1 MSSLVHGSRVGAY
14 GVLGSLGAGGM
25 GEVYRATDTRLGRE
39 VALKLLPAD
48 FADDPERHARFERE
62 AKLLASLN
70 HPNIATLFGLEHLEA
85 AYSSQPTADSSGVS
99 DPGSRTPDPDTGGT
113 SRTFHVLVMELVEGE
128 SLEQRLERGAVP
140 VEEAIPIAVQIAE
153 ALEAAHEKGIVHRDL
168 KPANIRIRPDGAVK
182 VLDFGLAKAWADED
196 SASIAHS
203 PTLTS
208 HRTQA
213 GLIIGT
219 AAYMAPEQARG
230 KPVDRRADI
239 WAFGVV
245 LYEMLT
251 GRKLFDGETV
261 TDVLAAVVRQEV
273 DWATLPR
280 ELPDNVVGTLR
291 RCLDRDPRRRLRDIG
306 EARIALAASPAPTP
320 ARDAVSLVPGAAW
333 TRRSF
338 ALASAMAGV
347 GAVVGFGLGRRTARP
362 AAAGVVGTGLEITR
376 LTSSGNVIAAAVSPD
391 CRYIA
396 YVESDQGLQSLWLR
410 QIATGQT
417 LRLIPER
424 PVFYWGHAF
433 SPDGNSVVF
442 GLKTPEDSAGGLYSI
457 SALGGTARRLL
468 SGIDATPAFSRDG
481 KRVAYLRRAFP
492 SGEESALMVAGADGS
507 DPKPLAVFRLPEY
520 VAPIFYAGPTWAPD
534 GSRVVTA
541 VGSLGSVT
549 ADARARLV
557 SVAVA
562 DGSVANLADP
572 GWPQAGQAGFLPD
585 GRGLLVIARGP
596 HQPNPQ
602 IWHVASPGGEA
613 APVTNDLDDHRI
625 ISLSSDGRSLVS
637 VSGDVSSAV
646 WVGPRDGS
654 ERPRRRTWAKLDGF
668 KGVCFAPGGRI
679 VYATDDGGVWGV
691 WTMTADGGERAPL
704 AATQPGEF
712 VLAVAVS
719 GRGDVFMS
727 VRTRAGVEVR
737 VAGADG
743 GSPRVVARDL
753 WAAPTSVSRGGDLVY
768 SALVGGAARLF
779 LAGADGGSPVAVTDR
794 PAFRPAIDA
803 DGRRIAFYYTDE
815 AGRHRVGMVPR
826 SGGAPIWS
834 APAEPPT
841 NYSRLV
847 LRDDGLYL
855 NTMPGDR
862 GNVWHMP
869 LDGSAPKKVTAF
881 DDYLLF
887 DFAMSDDGRTL
898 AVARGPLVR
907 DALLIRGFTGAPERT
922 ARS

>member
-1 MSSLVHGSRVGAY
+1 MSSLTHGSRLGGY
-14 GVLGSLGAGGM
+14 GVLGALGAGGM

-70 HPNIATLFGLEHLEA
+70 HPNIATLYGLEHL
-85 AYSSQPTADSSGVS
+85 DGH
-99 DPGSRTPDPDTGGT
+99 
-113 SRTFHVLVMELVEGE
+113 HVLVMELVEGE
-128 SLEQRLERGAVP
+128 SLEQRLERGAIP
-140 VEEAIPIAVQIAE
+140 LDEAVPIAVQISD

-168 KPANIRIRPDGAVK
+168 KPANVRLRPDGTVK
-182 VLDFGLAKAWADED
+182 VLDFGLAKAWAEEA
-196 SASIAHS
+196 SASIANS
-203 PTLTS
+203 PTMTS
-208 HRTQA
+208 HHTQA

-239 WAFGVV
+239 WSFGVV
-245 LYEMLT
+245 LFEMLT

-273 DWATLPR
+273 DWTALPQGLPAGVVTTLK
-280 ELPDNVVGTLR
+280 

-306 EARIALAASPAPTP
+306 EARIALAEAPATAT
-320 ARDAVSLVPGAAW
+320 ARVVPGAAL

-338 ALASAMAGV
+338 AVASAMAGL
-347 GAVVGFGLGRRTARP
+347 GAAVGFGLGRRSARRG
-362 AAAGVVGTGLEITR
+362 AAIPVGSGLEITR
-376 LTSSGNVIAAAVSPD
+376 LTSSGNVIAAAISPD
-391 CRYIA
+391 GRYLA
-396 YVESDQGLQSLWLR
+396 YVESDQGLQGLWLR

-424 PVFYWGHAF
+424 RVFYWGHSF
-433 SPDGNSVVF
+433 SPDGNNIVF
-442 GLKTPEDSAGGLYSI
+442 GLKTPDDAAGGMFSI
-457 SALGGTARRLL
+457 STLGGTARRLL
-468 SGIDATPAFSRDG
+468 SGIDSTPAFSPDA
-481 KRVAYLRRAFP
+481 KQVAYLRRGFP
-492 SGEESALMVAGADGS
+492 SAEESALMVAAADGS
-507 DPKPLAVFRLPEY
+507 DPTPLAAFKLPEQ
-520 VAPIFYAGPTWAPD
+520 VAPIFFAGPAWSPD
-534 GSRVVTA
+534 GGRIVTA
-541 VGSLGSVT
+541 LATVGSTT

-562 DGSVANLADP
+562 DGSVSNLADP
-572 GWPQAGQAGFLPD
+572 GWTQASQAGYLPD
-585 GRGLLVIARGP
+585 GRSLLVIARGP

-602 IWHVASPGGEA
+602 IWHVASPGGTA
-613 APVTNDLDDHRI
+613 SPVTNDLDDHRI
-625 ISLSSDGRSLVS
+625 ISLAKDGGSLVS

-646 WVGPRDGS
+646 WIGPRDGS

-668 KGVCFAPGGRI
+668 KGVSFTPDGRI

-704 AATQPGEF
+704 ATTRPGEA

-719 GRGDVFMS
+719 GRSAVFMS
-727 VRTRAGVEVR
+727 VRTPAGIEAR
-737 VAGADG
+737 VVGTDG
-743 GSPRVVARDL
+743 GSPRVVARGL
-753 WAAPTSVSRGGDLVY
+753 WAGPISASRDGTLVY
-768 SALVGGAARLF
+768 ASAVGGAARLF
-779 LAGADGGSPVAVTDR
+779 RLEAAGGAPAQVTER
-794 PAFRPAIDA
+794 FAFRPAIDA

-815 AGRHRVGMVPR
+815 AGRYRLGIVAR
-826 SGGAPIWS
+826 TGGELIWS

-862 GNVWHMP
+862 GNVWLLS
-869 LDGSAPKKVTAF
+869 LDGAPKRVTAF
-881 DDYLLF
+881 EDSLMF
-887 DFAMSDDGRTL
+887 DFALSDDGRTL

-907 DALLIRGFTGAPERT
+907 DALLIRGFSGSPVATKRA
-922 ARS
+922 

>member
-1 MSSLVHGSRVGAY
+1 MSGLTHGSRLGAY

-48 FADDPERHARFERE
+48 FADDPDRHARFERE

-70 HPNIATLFGLEHLEA
+70 HPNIATLFGLEHL
-85 AYSSQPTADSSGVS
+85 DGC
-99 DPGSRTPDPDTGGT
+99 
-113 SRTFHVLVMELVEGE
+113 HVLVMELVEGE
-128 SLEQRLERGAVP
+128 SLEQRLERGAIP
-140 VEEAIPIAVQIAE
+140 LDEAIPIAVQIAD

-168 KPANIRIRPDGAVK
+168 KPANVRLRPDGAVK
-182 VLDFGLAKAWADED
+182 VLDFGLAKAWAEED

-203 PTLTS
+203 PTITS

-280 ELPDNVVGTLR
+280 ELPDNVVGTLK

-306 EARIALAASPAPTP
+306 EARIALAEAPATTA
-320 ARDAVSLVPGAAW
+320 ARIVPGAAL

-338 ALASAMAGV
+338 AVASAMAGL
-347 GAVVGFGLGRRTARP
+347 GAAVGFGLGRRSARRG
-362 AAAGVVGTGLEITR
+362 AAVPVGSGLEITR
-376 LTSSGNVIAAAVSPD
+376 LTSSGNVIAAALSPD
-391 CRYIA
+391 GRYVA

-410 QIATGQT
+410 QVATGQT
-417 LRLIPER
+417 LRLIGER

-433 SPDGNSVVF
+433 SPDGNNVVF
-442 GLKTPEDSAGGLYSI
+442 GLKTPDDTAGGLFAI
-457 SALGGTARRLL
+457 STLGGTTRRLL

-481 KRVAYLRRAFP
+481 ARVAYLRRGFP
-492 SGEESALMVAGADGS
+492 SAEESALMVAGADGS
-507 DPKPLAVFRLPEY
+507 DPRALAAFRLPEY
-520 VAPIFYAGPTWAPD
+520 VAPIFFAGPAWSPD
-534 GSRVVTA
+534 GGRIVTTVGT
-541 VGSLGSVT
+541 VGSAT
-549 ADARARLV
+549 AEARARLV

-562 DGSVANLADP
+562 DGAVTTLADP

-602 IWHVASPGGEA
+602 IWHVGVPGGETL
-613 APVTNDLDDHRI
+613 PVTNDLGDHRI
-625 ISLSSDGRSLVS
+625 ISLSADGGSLVS

-646 WVGPRDGS
+646 WVVPRDGS
-654 ERPRRRTWAKLDGF
+654 VRPRRRTWAKLDGF
-668 KGVCFAPGGRI
+668 KGVGFAPGGRI
-679 VYATDDGGVWGV
+679 VYATDDGGVWGT
-691 WTMTADGGERAPL
+691 WTMSADGGDRAPL
-704 AATQPGEF
+704 ASTRPGDA

-727 VRTRAGVEVR
+727 VRTPAGIEVW
-737 VAGADG
+737 VVGAEG

-753 WAAPTSVSRGGDLVY
+753 WAGPISVARDGTLVY
-768 SALVGGAARLF
+768 ASPVGGSARLF
-779 LAGADGGSPVAVTDR
+779 RLAAAGGEPVPVSDR
-794 PAFRPAIDA
+794 FAFRPAIDA
-803 DGRRIAFYYTDE
+803 VGRRIAFYYTDE
-815 AGRHRVGMVPR
+815 AGRYRLGIVPVG
-826 SGGAPIWS
+826 GGALAWS

-862 GNVWHMP
+862 GNVWQLP
-869 LDGSAPKKVTAF
+869 LDGAPKRITAF
-881 DDYLLF
+881 EDSLMF
-887 DFAMSDDGRTL
+887 DFALSDDGRTL

-907 DALLIRGFTGAPERT
+907 DALLIRGFAGSPVGTS
-922 ARS
+922 RS